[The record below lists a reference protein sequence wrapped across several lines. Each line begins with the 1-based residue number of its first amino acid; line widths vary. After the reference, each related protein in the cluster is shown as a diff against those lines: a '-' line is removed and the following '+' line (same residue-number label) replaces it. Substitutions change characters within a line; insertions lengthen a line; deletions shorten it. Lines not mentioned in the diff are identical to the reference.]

1 MIRDGKDAT
10 VFFAGTIG
18 VDAKKAVEELEREK
32 GISCRLV
39 SLYSIKPID
48 REAIV
53 KAAKETGAI
62 ITVEE
67 HNLSGGM
74 GSAVAEVLADAGVS
88 CKFKRLG
95 LPDTYVTK
103 IGSQRWL
110 CEEYGIGPTG
120 IKAAVL
126 DALK

>member
-1 MIRDGKDAT
+1 

-18 VDAKKAVEELEREK
+18 VDAKQAVEELERSE

-53 KAAKETGAI
+53 RAARETGAI
-62 ITVEE
+62 AVVEE
-67 HNLSGGM
+67 HNLSGGV
-74 GSAVAEVLADAGVS
+74 GSAVAEVLCEEGLSGV
-88 CKFKRLG
+88 KFRRLG

-120 IKAAVL
+120 IKAAIRSL
-126 DALK
+126 LGK